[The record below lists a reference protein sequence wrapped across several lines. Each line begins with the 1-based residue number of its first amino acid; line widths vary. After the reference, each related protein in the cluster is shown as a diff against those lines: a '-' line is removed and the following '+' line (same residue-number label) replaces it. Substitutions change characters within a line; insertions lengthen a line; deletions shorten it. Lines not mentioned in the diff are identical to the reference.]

1 MEISFLWLL
10 TIVLFILK
18 VTGLVAMSWWWVA
31 APFLISIIFTAIM
44 VLIVGRTVKSLWTF
58 NRHNSVTRR

>member
-10 TIVLFILK
+10 TIVLFVLK

-31 APFLISIIFTAIM
+31 APFLISIIFAIIM
-44 VLIVGRTVKSLWTF
+44 VLIVGRTVKSLWAF
-58 NRHNSVTRR
+58 GRYNNVTHR

>member
-10 TIVLFILK
+10 TIVLFVLK

-31 APFLISIIFTAIM
+31 APFLISIIFAIIM
-44 VLIVGRTVKSLWTF
+44 LLIVGKTVKSL
-58 NRHNSVTRR
+58 